1 MSEGHILV
9 VDDEADIRRLIQEIL
24 VDEDYTVST
33 AEDAAHAREQFKTQQ
48 LDLILLDIWMPD
60 TDGISLLKEWAGNG
74 GLKVPVIMM
83 SGHGNIETAVE
94 ATRVGAYD
102 FIEKP
107 VSMGKLLITIDRAIQ
122 SHKLQQENL
131 RLREDLVY
139 KANLVGKSMVMK
151 KLCEDLEQIAA
162 HETCVLITGEAG
174 SGKSVAAHYLHHHSN
189 RSTGPLI
196 EANLGATTETEAAV
210 RLFGRENGE
219 TSPGYLEQAAGGTL
233 ILEEVADLGQDTQ
246 HRLLMAMNEKRFV
259 RIGDNKPIDLTA
271 RIVATSSQDID
282 KAVSDGRFREDFYF
296 YLNVVPVHMPALR
309 DHREDVPDLVNFYL
323 DLFVDKEHLPYRKFS
338 IGSLNT
344 LRNHSWP
351 GNIRE
356 LKNIVQRLL
365 ILNRDADISS
375 EEVDQAIS
383 SQPSMPVSYPE
394 SLFTKSLRSARDQ
407 FEKAYLEFHLGK
419 THGNVTEVAK
429 IAEVERTHLYRKLK
443 SLGINPKQS

>member
-1 MSEGHILV
+1 MSAGHILV

-24 VDEDYTVST
+24 ADENYTVST
-33 AEDAAHAREQFKTQQ
+33 AEDAEHAREQFNTQQ

-94 ATRVGAYD
+94 ATRIGAYD

-107 VSMGKLLITIDRAIQ
+107 VSMGKLLITVDRAMQ

-139 KANLVGKSMVMK
+139 KGNLIGKSIVMK

-162 HETCVLITGEAG
+162 HDTCVFIIGEAG
-174 SGKSVAAHYLHHHSN
+174 SGKSVAAHFLHNHSN
-189 RSTGPLI
+189 RRTGPLI
-196 EANLGATTETEAAV
+196 EANLGAITETEAAA
-210 RLFGRENGE
+210 RLFGQEDDE
-219 TSPGYLEQAAGGTL
+219 TSPGYLEQTADGTL
-233 ILEEVADLGQDTQ
+233 ILEEVADLGLETQ
-246 HRLLMAMNEKRFV
+246 HRLLMAMDEKRFTC
-259 RIGDNKPIDLTA
+259 IGGSKHIDLTT

-282 KAVSDGRFREDFYF
+282 QAISDGRFREDLYF
-296 YLNVVPVHMPALR
+296 LLNVVPVHMPALR

-323 DLFVDKEHLPYRKFS
+323 DWFVDKEHLPYRKFS

-344 LRNHSWP
+344 LRNYGWP

-356 LKNIVQRLL
+356 LKNIIQRLL
-365 ILNRDADISS
+365 ILNRDEDISS
-375 EEVDQAIS
+375 EEVDQAIIN
-383 SQPSMPVSYPE
+383 QPSVPVSYPE

-419 THGNVTEVAK
+419 TRGNVTEVAK